1 MYLGRV
7 FRAAFPNDNIAEDRD
22 GAGLSKIM
30 NNPDAYKPEHVE
42 VAFQIYERSAKLVA
56 ASLAGLVKNLNSAYP
71 GLKKVQVLA
80 EGSLFWSKVK
90 KNNASYV
97 DMVNAS
103 LKELLKEMGLGNT
116 EVVIS
121 QMENA
126 NLIGAAMS
134 VLS

>member
-1 MYLGRV
+1 
-7 FRAAFPNDNIAEDRD
+7 
-22 GAGLSKIM
+22 M
-30 NNPDAYKPEHVE
+30 NNPDTFKPEYVE

-56 ASLAGLVKNLNSAYP
+56 ASIAGVVKNLNSAYP
-71 GLKKVQVLA
+71 SLKKVQVLA

-90 KNNASYV
+90 KNNISYV
-97 DMVNAS
+97 DIVNATLKDL
-103 LKELLKEMGLGNT
+103 LKELGIGNT
-116 EVVIS
+116 QVVIS